1 MPEAIAASIVIASV
15 LALGGWCRFPRF
27 VPQVGNGV
35 LDISV
40 KCRVSKTFFG
50 NVPEAP
56 RERGMRHCR
65 FADSA
70 QGT

>member
-1 MPEAIAASIVIASV
+1 VPEAIAASIVVASV

-40 KCRVSKTFFG
+40 KWGHQERLEVSMARILTDA
-50 NVPEAP
+50 EL
-56 RERGMRHCR
+56 
-65 FADSA
+65 
-70 QGT
+70 